1 MKKLGQKQF
10 EYYCSNT
17 DFLSHFDF
25 DITPYLSVVEFDGD
39 ETILHEGTRPPFLYY
54 IISGSL
60 KRYVTHE
67 NGRVSLVNF
76 LSGPCFIGEIEMLQK
91 QRVAKGVKAITACVA
106 FAVDFA
112 ACEDRILNDNK
123 FLRHLIFYLSRN
135 SVKSGYRQAANRAW
149 PLKNRLARFI
159 LNTSHNNI
167 YRQRHTETSEY
178 LGVTYR
184 HLLYVIAE
192 LVEAGILCRTKRGYE
207 ITDRPALEKL
217 AAVMPAE
224 RQI

>member
-1 MKKLGQKQF
+1 MVKIMKKLSQKEF
-10 EYYCSNT
+10 EKYCAAT
-17 DFLSHFDF
+17 DFITRFDF
-25 DITPYLSVVEFDGD
+25 DIRPYLSVVSFDSD
-39 ETILHEGTRPPFLYY
+39 EVILQEGARPPYLYY
-54 IISGSL
+54 IISGSV
-60 KRYVTHE
+60 KRYITHE
-67 NGRVSLVNF
+67 NGKISLVNF

-91 QRVAKGVKAITACVA
+91 QQVAKGVKAVTTCVR

-112 ACEDRILNDNK
+112 RCEDKILNDNK

-135 SVKSGYRQAANRAW
+135 SARSSYRNAENMVW

-159 LNTSHNNI
+159 LNTSHNGI

-192 LVEAGILCRTKRGYE
+192 FVDSGMLTKTRRGYE
-207 ITDRPALEKL
+207 ITDRAALERL
-217 AAVMPAE
+217 AAVMTM
-224 RQI
+224 